1 MYPVDKFEDWLIN
14 KNLKDQTIANYLY
27 YFHKFVPYY
36 QALTQKNV
44 SRFLS
49 EKGNRNINAR
59 AFIWN
64 LKKFLIVN
72 YKELGLNQEAR
83 IDISEVEIPSQTGRI
98 KQRLVKPLTEEQIL
112 EIEKSFVN
120 EKEKLQLLMSYY
132 GGLRLGEL
140 FKIRVSSFNW
150 EEWKKDPNQLGECT
164 VYGKGDK
171 EGLAL
176 FPPQLMKR
184 IARYIRSSNFAS
196 LASYIFLKNLESLE
210 GINLINRTS
219 LWQKKLKKASIKAG
233 IIKFDTSGKI
243 IADTNVH
250 PHKLRHSWG
259 YYLRNVK
266 NMDIRDIQEVLRH
279 SSITSTQIYTYA
291 DKSRLKE
298 LLKD

>member
-1 MYPVDKFEDWLIN
+1 MYPLDKFEDWLTN
-14 KNLKDQTIANYLY
+14 KNLKDQTIRNYLY

-36 QALTQKNV
+36 QSFTQVNV
-44 SRFLS
+44 SKFLS

-64 LKKFLIVN
+64 LRKFLMVH

-83 IDISEVEIPSQTGRI
+83 IEISEVEIPAQTGRT

-112 EIEKSFVN
+112 EIEKYFVN

-150 EEWKKDPNQLGECT
+150 EEWKKDPSQLGECR

-171 EGLAL
+171 EGIAL
-176 FPPQLMKR
+176 FPPGLMRR
-184 IARYIRSSNFAS
+184 IARYIRSANFAS
-196 LASYIFLKNLESLE
+196 LGSYIFLKNLESLE

-219 LWQKKLKKASIKAG
+219 IWQKKLKKAAINAG
-233 IIKFDTSGKI
+233 IIKFDTNGKI
-243 IADTNVH
+243 IDDTNVH

-259 YYLRNVK
+259 YHLRNVK